1 MPSDIWTSTVS
12 SNLDRLTCLSRAM
25 ACLSG
30 GVPAL
35 AIFWWSFLILLRSF
49 LPRRGGCP
57 GCWPFFL
64 TDPAGAVAVAAA
76 GAATA
81 EGATGG
87 AGSPAA
93 AGAASALGA
102 LALGARG
109 FFASAPAGFSSAAAA
124 GLSLASSGLSACF
137 LAMIVWK
144 VLFLKIPF
152 RLAASRRRERWDR
165 RLAGLALACGSRLI
179 GNGLYI
185 YF

>member
-64 TDPAGAVAVAAA
+64 TGPAGAAAVAVTAA

-102 LALGARG
+102 LALGGRG
-109 FFASAPAGFSSAAAA
+109 FFASAPADFSSAAAA
-124 GLSLASSGLSACF
+124 GFSLASSGLSACF
-137 LAMIVWK
+137 LAMIVW
-144 VLFLKIPF
+144 LFSFQKIP
-152 RLAASRRRERWDR
+152 SD
-165 RLAGLALACGSRLI
+165 
-179 GNGLYI
+179 
-185 YF
+185 